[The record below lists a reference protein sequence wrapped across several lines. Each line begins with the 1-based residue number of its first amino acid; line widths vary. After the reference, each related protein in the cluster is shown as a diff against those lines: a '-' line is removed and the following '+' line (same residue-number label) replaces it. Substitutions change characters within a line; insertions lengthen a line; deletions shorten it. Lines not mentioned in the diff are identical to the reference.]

1 MKGSIICILI
11 PNYSLGKQKGLYII
25 LFKRSRRVKLD
36 NVFFNKKNVI
46 FPKKTKHVSLFDGTA
61 KLWVF
66 SSIFI
71 LLMYCRNSRF

>member
-11 PNYSLGKQKGLYII
+11 PNYSLGKQWGLYII

-46 FPKKTKHVSLFDGTA
+46 FPKKNKNMYRCLMAQQNFGFFLQSL
-61 KLWVF
+61 
-66 SSIFI
+66 S
-71 LLMYCRNSRF
+71 Y

>member
-11 PNYSLGKQKGLYII
+11 PNYSLGKQWGYT
-25 LFKRSRRVKLD
+25 LFCLKDLEEL
-36 NVFFNKKNVI
+36 NWTMFFLIRKTLFFQKKQ
-46 FPKKTKHVSLFDGTA
+46 KHVSLFDGTA